1 MVLTEMML
9 LILVDE
15 INTISLKKNYGDETY
30 RKEKCFFKLIPDG
43 LNHQIDI

>member
-15 INTISLKKNYGDETY
+15 INTMSLKKNYGDETY
-30 RKEKCFFKLIPDG
+30 RKEKDFFKLIPDG